1 MMFGKHG
8 TVVLRAMVLIVSLAL
23 WTAGCGGGGG
33 SNNFSSSSSPP
44 PTTNN
49 TSTGT
54 NVSVQPA
61 DANGATPA
69 KLTFSNVTQGGMTS
83 LTMASTGAAPPAG
96 FLVGNPA
103 QYFDLSTT
111 AVFSGTVTVCIN
123 YTAITFVNS
132 PRLFHYNGS
141 AWVDVTIS
149 VDTANHTVCGS
160 VTSFSPFAIFQS
172 ATAPAITSAGSAAF
186 MVGTA
191 GSFTVTAIGFPTP
204 TLTEVGSLPNGLS
217 FTDNHDGTAK
227 LSGTATV
234 PGNFPI
240 TITAHNGAAPDT
252 TQNFTLIVNQAA
264 AITSANNTAFTLGS
278 LSSFTVTATGFPTP
292 TLSESGALPAGVTFN
307 TATGVLSG
315 TPTASGSFPISFTA
329 HNGVGTDAVQNL
341 ALTVNQAS
349 SSTTI
354 ASSLNPSTF
363 GAAVTFTAT
372 VTSTGGTPTG
382 TVTFKD
388 GTTTLGTGTLTSG
401 TATFNTST
409 LSSGPHSITALYGGD
424 TNFQASTSSALSQT
438 VNQASSATAVASS
451 LNPSTFGAAV
461 TFTATVTS
469 TGGTPTGTVTFKD
482 GSTTLGTATLT
493 SGTATF
499 NTSTLATG
507 PHVITAIYGGDSNF
521 QSSTSAAVSQT
532 VSQAS
537 SATAVASSLN
547 PSTFGAAVTFTATVT
562 STSGSPTGT
571 VTFKDGITT
580 LGTGALTSGQATF
593 NTSTLALG
601 PHAINAVYGGDTN
614 FQSSTSSPLT
624 QTVNQASSSTAVASS
639 LNPSTF
645 GAAVTFTAT
654 VTSAGGTPTGT
665 VTFQGDTTTLGTGT
679 LASGRATFNT
689 STLGIGSHVITA
701 VYGGDTNFHS
711 SMSSPLNQAVN
722 QSPVITSGNNT
733 TFKVG
738 DAGSFNVIATGF
750 PIPNLTE
757 AGTLP
762 HDVTF
767 TDNHDSTATL
777 RGTPTVSGSFPI
789 TITAHNGVI
798 PDETQNFTLTVM
810 PATLQSITINAIS
823 GSIAKGTTDQF
834 TATGSFSD
842 GTTQDLSTVVT
853 WKSDNPG
860 VASISA
866 SGLATGASVGSANIS
881 ASRSGI
887 TSNTL
892 PLSVTPATLGS
903 ITISAAEPSIAKGTS
918 DQFTAIGTFSDGTT
932 QDLTNS
938 VSWHSSNESAATI
951 TANGLATGV
960 SVGSSDISATQNGVT
975 SGNFPLSVTPAVLE
989 SIVISAAKTSIA
1001 KGTSVPFTAIGTF
1014 SDGSTQDLTNAATW
1028 NSSDSTIAGIN
1039 AAGVATGISL
1049 GSTDISATQSGVTSN
1064 KFTLTVTPA
1073 VLQSIMI
1080 RADHTSIAKG
1090 TSIQFTAIG
1099 TFSDGTT
1106 QDLTNSAIWTSL
1118 TPNVVN
1124 IDNGGM
1130 ATGVTVGLS
1139 SITASKGGVTSNTFS
1154 LAVTAAMLQSI
1165 SVSPTSASIVKG
1177 LTQQFTAKGTFTD
1190 GTTQDLTTSVIW
1202 SSSNQAVVNITDDG
1216 LATAV
1221 TVGSSNITAAQ
1232 HGISSDPTVLTVLP
1246 ATPTITWA
1254 NPAAITYGTALS
1266 ASQLNATATVPGS
1279 FTYMPPAGT
1288 VLRAGNQTLSV
1299 KFTPADTVNYET
1311 VTTSVSVNVNLAVLT
1326 VTAQNASRTY
1336 GAANPA
1342 FSAIITGFVNGDTA
1356 SVVSGTANLSTTA
1369 TPASN
1374 TGSYPI
1380 TATAGTLTAANYT
1393 FTFVNGTLT
1402 VNAAVLTVT
1411 AQNASRTYGAANPA
1425 VTALITGFVNGDTQS
1440 VVSGTANL
1448 STTATPASG
1457 VGSYA
1462 ITTTAGTLTAANYT
1476 FSFVNGTLTVNAAV
1490 LTVTAQNASRTY
1502 GAANPAFSALITGFV
1517 NGNTQSVVSGTPGFS
1532 TTATPASNTGSYP
1545 ITATAGTLTAANYTF
1560 TFVNGTLTVN
1570 AAVLTVTAQNASRTY
1585 GAANPTFT
1593 ALITGFVNGDT
1604 QSVVSGTANLS
1615 TTATQASGVGSYA
1628 ITVTAGTLAAANYT
1642 FTFVNGTLTITV
1654 ATPTVVWNSPAAV
1667 TYGTALSSTQ
1677 LNATASVQ
1685 GSFAYTPPAGTVL
1698 NAGAN
1703 QTLSVTFTPTD
1714 STDYTTQ
1721 TATVTITVNPATS
1734 STTVSSSLN
1743 PSTLGSSVTFTATVS
1758 VSGGTPTGTMMF
1770 NDGST
1775 SLGTATLVSGQA
1787 AFSTSLLAAG
1797 PHSITAVYSGDTNF
1811 LLSTSSALSQTVQQ
1825 AATITSANNTA
1836 FTLDTANS
1844 FTVTATGFPAPSFS
1858 ESGTLPTGV
1867 TFVAASGVLSG
1878 TPSVSGS
1885 FPITITAHN
1894 GVSTDA
1900 VQSFT
1905 LTVSPTVLRSITI
1918 NSVSP
1923 SIAKGTN
1930 DQFTAT
1936 GTLSDGTTK
1945 DLTNSATWASTN
1957 TAAATVSPTGS
1968 AFGVDVGSTSISAT
1982 SDGITSNILPLTVT
1996 AAVLHSLTISTEK
2009 PSIAKDTT
2017 DLFNAVGVFNDGTS
2031 QDLTVSVTWSSSNP
2045 AVATINTGGNTAGL
2059 ATGAGVGSS
2068 NITASF
2074 NGITSNVLLLTVTP
2088 AVLQSIVIHSQNGSI
2103 AKGTIDELTAIGTFS
2118 DGSSQNLTN
2127 SVTWN
2132 SLNPAAVKINASGV
2146 ATGVNAGSSN
2156 ISASQNG
2163 VASNTITLAVTAAV
2177 LKSIII
2183 GADNTPIAKGTSNQ
2197 FIALGTFSDGTL
2209 QDLTDSA
2216 NWVSSDPGAAH
2227 VGATG
2232 LVTGVSVGSCNIS
2245 ATQNGVTSNSF
2256 ELTITA
2262 AVLKAID
2269 IDAASK
2275 STAKGTTDQFTAVGV
2290 FTDGTTQDLTESA
2303 TWTSSNPA
2311 VATIAPMGL
2320 VTAVAVGTTDISAT
2334 QNGTTSNTYTLTL
2347 TDTVLRSITITSDNA
2362 TIAKGTTNQFTAVG
2376 HFSDGTT
2383 QDLTNSVVWASS
2395 DPAVNINSSGLA
2407 NGLSPGSSNISA
2419 TQNAIASN
2427 TLALAVSNAAVQSI
2441 TIAAANASIANGL
2454 TEQFTATATL
2464 IDGTSQNVT
2473 HSAAWASSNT
2483 AVATISNA
2491 GVATGVTVGSTNITG
2506 TENGVMSMPFVL
2518 TVTGAVLQSIAVNP
2532 ATPSILKG
2540 GTQQFTA
2547 SGTFSD
2553 GSTQDVTGLVTWT
2566 SSDPTIATISTAG
2579 LATGVRAGSVTIT
2592 AAENGVSGSTFLAVD
2607 NLLPSITSLFPSMLP
2622 IAATAQP
2629 LTINGSNFDNNS
2641 TVTYNGVAHPATFIN
2656 GNQLAIQLSAVDL
2669 AMAGI
2674 FPVVVTNAQPGGG
2687 SSAASFS
2694 VAGLI
2699 VTPASLD
2706 FGLVPDGT
2714 ASLFQIG
2721 TLMAVGAPVTV
2732 TSLSVS
2738 NNAFGVT
2745 VSGSPMQFPLQ
2756 LGIGDTFPFLITFN
2770 PLLDSPG
2777 PASGA
2782 LTFVGSTN
2790 VAVQPIS
2797 GTGTSV
2803 VQLTWQSS
2811 PTPGVRYNIYRCGY
2825 GWPLLADARCSTS
2838 QDSSFYKY
2846 IATVSDGL
2854 LTYTDV
2860 SLSSGKYYYIVTAI
2874 DTEGDESDKS
2884 AVSNPVTVP

>member
-438 VNQASSATAVASS
+438 VNQASSATAVASSLNPSTFGAAVTFTATVTSSGGTPTGTVTFKDGSTTLGTGTLTSGTATFNTSTLSSGPHSITALYGGDTNFQASTSSAVSQTVSQASSATAVASS

-1369 TPASN
+1369 TQVSGV
-1374 TGSYPI
+1374 GSYAI
-1380 TATAGTLTAANYT
+1380 TATAGTLTATNYT

-1411 AQNASRTYGAANPA
+1411 AQNTSRTYGAANPTF
-1425 VTALITGFVNGDTQS
+1425 TALITGFVNGDTQS

-1448 STTATPASG
+1448 
-1457 VGSYA
+1457 
-1462 ITTTAGTLTAANYT
+1462 
-1476 FSFVNGTLTVNAAV
+1476 
-1490 LTVTAQNASRTY
+1490 
-1502 GAANPAFSALITGFV
+1502 
-1517 NGNTQSVVSGTPGFS
+1517 S

-1604 QSVVSGTANLS
+1604 ASVVSGTANLS
-1615 TTATQASGVGSYA
+1615 TTATQASGVSSYA
-1628 ITVTAGTLAAANYT
+1628 ITATAGTLTATNYT
-1642 FTFVNGTLTITV
+1642 FTFVNGTLTV
-1654 ATPTVVWNSPAAV
+1654 NAAV
-1667 TYGTALSSTQ
+1667 
-1677 LNATASVQ
+1677 
-1685 GSFAYTPPAGTVL
+1685 
-1698 NAGAN
+1698 
-1703 QTLSVTFTPTD
+1703 
-1714 STDYTTQ
+1714 
-1721 TATVTITVNPATS
+1721 
-1734 STTVSSSLN
+1734 
-1743 PSTLGSSVTFTATVS
+1743 
-1758 VSGGTPTGTMMF
+1758 
-1770 NDGST
+1770 
-1775 SLGTATLVSGQA
+1775 
-1787 AFSTSLLAAG
+1787 
-1797 PHSITAVYSGDTNF
+1797 
-1811 LLSTSSALSQTVQQ
+1811 
-1825 AATITSANNTA
+1825 
-1836 FTLDTANS
+1836 
-1844 FTVTATGFPAPSFS
+1844 
-1858 ESGTLPTGV
+1858 
-1867 TFVAASGVLSG
+1867 
-1878 TPSVSGS
+1878 
-1885 FPITITAHN
+1885 
-1894 GVSTDA
+1894 
-1900 VQSFT
+1900 
-1905 LTVSPTVLRSITI
+1905 
-1918 NSVSP
+1918 
-1923 SIAKGTN
+1923 
-1930 DQFTAT
+1930 
-1936 GTLSDGTTK
+1936 
-1945 DLTNSATWASTN
+1945 
-1957 TAAATVSPTGS
+1957 
-1968 AFGVDVGSTSISAT
+1968 
-1982 SDGITSNILPLTVT
+1982 LTVT
-1996 AAVLHSLTISTEK
+1996 A
-2009 PSIAKDTT
+2009 
-2017 DLFNAVGVFNDGTS
+2017 
-2031 QDLTVSVTWSSSNP
+2031 Q
-2045 AVATINTGGNTAGL
+2045 
-2059 ATGAGVGSS
+2059 
-2068 NITASF
+2068 
-2074 NGITSNVLLLTVTP
+2074 
-2088 AVLQSIVIHSQNGSI
+2088 
-2103 AKGTIDELTAIGTFS
+2103 
-2118 DGSSQNLTN
+2118 
-2127 SVTWN
+2127 
-2132 SLNPAAVKINASGV
+2132 NASR
-2146 ATGVNAGSSN
+2146 TY
-2156 ISASQNG
+2156 
-2163 VASNTITLAVTAAV
+2163 
-2177 LKSIII
+2177 
-2183 GADNTPIAKGTSNQ
+2183 
-2197 FIALGTFSDGTL
+2197 
-2209 QDLTDSA
+2209 
-2216 NWVSSDPGAAH
+2216 GAANP
-2227 VGATG
+2227 T
-2232 LVTGVSVGSCNIS
+2232 
-2245 ATQNGVTSNSF
+2245 
-2256 ELTITA
+2256 
-2262 AVLKAID
+2262 
-2269 IDAASK
+2269 
-2275 STAKGTTDQFTAVGV
+2275 FTALITGFVNG
-2290 FTDGTTQDLTESA
+2290 DTQ
-2303 TWTSSNPA
+2303 
-2311 VATIAPMGL
+2311 
-2320 VTAVAVGTTDISAT
+2320 
-2334 QNGTTSNTYTLTL
+2334 
-2347 TDTVLRSITITSDNA
+2347 
-2362 TIAKGTTNQFTAVG
+2362 
-2376 HFSDGTT
+2376 
-2383 QDLTNSVVWASS
+2383 SVV
-2395 DPAVNINSSGLA
+2395 
-2407 NGLSPGSSNISA
+2407 
-2419 TQNAIASN
+2419 
-2427 TLALAVSNAAVQSI
+2427 
-2441 TIAAANASIANGL
+2441 
-2454 TEQFTATATL
+2454 
-2464 IDGTSQNVT
+2464 
-2473 HSAAWASSNT
+2473 
-2483 AVATISNA
+2483 
-2491 GVATGVTVGSTNITG
+2491 
-2506 TENGVMSMPFVL
+2506 
-2518 TVTGAVLQSIAVNP
+2518 
-2532 ATPSILKG
+2532 
-2540 GTQQFTA
+2540 
-2547 SGTFSD
+2547 SGTANL
-2553 GSTQDVTGLVTWT
+2553 ST
-2566 SSDPTIATISTAG
+2566 TA
-2579 LATGVRAGSVTIT
+2579 
-2592 AAENGVSGSTFLAVD
+2592 
-2607 NLLPSITSLFPSMLP
+2607 
-2622 IAATAQP
+2622 
-2629 LTINGSNFDNNS
+2629 
-2641 TVTYNGVAHPATFIN
+2641 
-2656 GNQLAIQLSAVDL
+2656 
-2669 AMAGI
+2669 
-2674 FPVVVTNAQPGGG
+2674 
-2687 SSAASFS
+2687 
-2694 VAGLI
+2694 
-2699 VTPASLD
+2699 
-2706 FGLVPDGT
+2706 
-2714 ASLFQIG
+2714 
-2721 TLMAVGAPVTV
+2721 
-2732 TSLSVS
+2732 
-2738 NNAFGVT
+2738 
-2745 VSGSPMQFPLQ
+2745 
-2756 LGIGDTFPFLITFN
+2756 
-2770 PLLDSPG
+2770 
-2777 PASGA
+2777 
-2782 LTFVGSTN
+2782 
-2790 VAVQPIS
+2790 
-2797 GTGTSV
+2797 
-2803 VQLTWQSS
+2803 
-2811 PTPGVRYNIYRCGY
+2811 
-2825 GWPLLADARCSTS
+2825 
-2838 QDSSFYKY
+2838 
-2846 IATVSDGL
+2846 
-2854 LTYTDV
+2854 
-2860 SLSSGKYYYIVTAI
+2860 
-2874 DTEGDESDKS
+2874 
-2884 AVSNPVTVP
+2884 